1 MGKKNA
7 LKIDKESLENALT
20 EVKLKVVEYE
30 KLKRQMQ
37 KKEELLNDLESRI
50 KQMEEDMVERKLLD
64 ATQLELVEK
73 TKVHSENLSFACL
86 KFFILLGMCMC

>member
-7 LKIDKESLENALT
+7 LKIDKESLENALI

-73 TKVHSENLSFACL
+73 TKVHSANFSFACL
-86 KFFILLGMCMC
+86 KCF